1 MNPLSPGDILAGT
14 WRVVRA
20 ALGDEPDTECQVEP
34 TQGEGPGRLTL
45 WRTLRAP
52 TPGELERFSRTM
64 RAAEATGNAAFPPV
78 KDVGY
83 DPAREALWV
92 VRPWWNG
99 ESLPSML
106 GGLHAVG
113 LDIPYLQAL
122 AEQLAQ
128 ALDTAH
134 AAGLV
139 HGRLRASRV
148 LVASGE
154 GGARA
159 CVLDLGWEQFRRTQG
174 QDWLKPPQVGEEYL
188 APESGESGPVPAT
201 ADLFAYGRIVRDML
215 ATRKDGAWTGRWEA
229 WVEKA
234 TATEP
239 SRRFASATEAWS
251 ALKPILRTL
260 PDPAPPRPENYEP
273 EPPDPLTVPSRE

>member
-1 MNPLSPGDILAGT
+1 MSPLSPGDILAGT
-14 WRVVRA
+14 WRIVRP

-34 TQGEGPGRLTL
+34 ISGEGPGRLTL

-52 TPGELERFSRTM
+52 TASELEHFARGL
-64 RAAEATGNAAFPPV
+64 RAAEATGHAAFPPV
-78 KDVGY
+78 LDVGY
-83 DPAREALWV
+83 DATREALWL

-113 LDIPYLQAL
+113 LDIPYLQVL

-148 LVASGE
+148 LVASGDS
-154 GGARA
+154 GVRS
-159 CVLDLGWEQFRRTQG
+159 CVLDMGWEQFRRAHAQS
-174 QDWLKPPQVGEEYL
+174 WLKPPQVGEDYL
-188 APESGESGPVPAT
+188 APELGETGPLPAST
-201 ADLFAYGRIVRDML
+201 DIFSFGHIMRDML
-215 ATRKDGAWTGRWEA
+215 ATRKDGAWTGHWEA
-229 WVEKA
+229 WVERA
-234 TATEP
+234 SAPEP
-239 SRRFASATEAWS
+239 ARRFASAAEALS
-251 ALKPILRTL
+251 ALRPILRAL

-273 EPPDPLTVPSRE
+273 EPPDPLALPPR